1 MAELGIRNPKHHLIK
16 ELRSHPVARQKRLI
30 KESEEKAGS
39 FDDPSLAVACD
50 PLMHQVWSP
59 SAKLF
64 WVRGCSEQIIAA
76 KACHVGERCGRYRKI
91 YILAQTHV
99 GLDQLFISCRR
110 CGFALSESIKGFE
123 GGVKQMVQFRTLLRG
138 FRSYDLTLR

>member
-1 MAELGIRNPKHHLIK
+1 MSRRIAWAATLSAANLCTKYGHCRRRCLG
-16 ELRSHPVARQKRLI
+16 
-30 KESEEKAGS
+30 
-39 FDDPSLAVACD
+39 
-50 PLMHQVWSP
+50 
-59 SAKLF
+59 
-64 WVRGCSEQIIAA
+64 VRVCTEHIIAA